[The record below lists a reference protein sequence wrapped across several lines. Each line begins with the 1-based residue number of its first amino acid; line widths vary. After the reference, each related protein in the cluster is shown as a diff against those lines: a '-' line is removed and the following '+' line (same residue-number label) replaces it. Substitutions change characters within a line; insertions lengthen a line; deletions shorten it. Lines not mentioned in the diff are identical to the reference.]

1 MTDEFESVAGN
12 EQTVRD
18 YLISPH
24 GANLS
29 AAEVE
34 AVMLWRLSARRVGDA
49 MIRRWR
55 LETARARRAAA
66 EREYFN
72 ARGGFDTAK
81 EWIEA
86 ADHRRAEAEQTAGGS
101 SGPEPEGSGKPANLL
116 HGLFT
121 PAPVRATTHV
131 TMSDTHA
138 PERKCIHMDVPP
150 EVCYL
155 RFAATKVE
163 NTDYFGT
170 TTARGEMVI
179 LDYDAGGG
187 VVGIELVGSGKPCQ
201 EGWRD

>member
-12 EQTVRD
+12 EQTVRE
-18 YLISPH
+18 YLSSPH
-24 GANLS
+24 GASLS

-34 AVMLWRLSARRVGDA
+34 AVVLWPLSARQIGGG
-49 MIRRWR
+49 MIRQWR
-55 LETARARRAAA
+55 LGTERAKRAAA
-66 EREYFN
+66 EREYFK

-81 EWIEA
+81 DWIEA
-86 ADHRRAEAEQTAGGS
+86 ADHRRVEAAQTAGES
-101 SGPEPEGSGKPANLL
+101 SGPKPEGSGKPANLV
-116 HGLFT
+116 HGLFAQ
-121 PAPVRATTHV
+121 APVRATTHV
-131 TMSDTHA
+131 TMSDTRA
-138 PERKCIHMDVPP
+138 RDRKCIHMDVPP

-187 VVGIELVGSGKPCQ
+187 VVGIELVG
-201 EGWRD
+201 